1 MLTHYVPYLLCMLVL
16 IVTVPVLTRAESR
29 EYAPPPGVLL
39 GIVIDGDS
47 GEPLVRVKVSASAS
61 GHTGAHVT
69 WTDPAGRY
77 RLPLLPAG
85 TYTLRFEH
93 PDYAPSSR
101 TDILLRANG
110 AIRSRVALRPSSG
123 SQARS
128 PA

>member
-1 MLTHYVPYLLCMLVL
+1 M
-16 IVTVPVLTRAESR
+16 
-29 EYAPPPGVLL
+29 
-39 GIVIDGDS
+39 
-47 GEPLVRVKVSASAS
+47 
-61 GHTGAHVT
+61 
-69 WTDPAGRY
+69 TDPAGRY

-101 TDILLRANG
+101 TDILLRADG